1 MPLYSA
7 TSPLPVNRIKNRLF
21 DPDARAFFATASVT
35 DRVARG
41 QINSFVIGVKAL
53 GLYNNMVCW
62 PFRSTQNAG
71 TGTTAYSLGGLGIYN
86 GTLIGSPIRNLGG
99 LNFLTGNNASRVSVS
114 PFVLLQ
120 PFCFYCCMSFPT
132 SLAAGGV
139 FDDSATSARLFNFT
153 SSGKIDMEAPTP
165 TLTST
170 ASFTNLQKTFIS
182 AQYSGAT
189 SVIGLNNSTNT
200 GNAGIGGL
208 NNLII
213 GNNRNINYGNKNYEI
228 AFCMF
233 TNTSSLNSEI
243 FNLYKTTLGQ
253 GLGLP

>member
-1 MPLYSA
+1 MPLFSA
-7 TSPLPVNRIKNRLF
+7 VAPLPVNRIKNRLF
-21 DPDARAFFATASVT
+21 DPDARAFISTAGIT
-35 DRVARG
+35 DRVAKG
-41 QINSFVIGVKAL
+41 QINAFVVGVKAL

-62 PFRSTQNAG
+62 PFRSTQNAEA
-71 TGTTAYSLGGLGIYN
+71 GTTAYSLGGLGTYD
-86 GTLIGSPIRNLGG
+86 GTLIGSPIRNPGG
-99 LNFLTGNNASRVSVS
+99 LNFLTGNRASRVSVS

-120 PFCFYCCMSFPT
+120 PFCFYSCMSFPT
-132 SLAAGGV
+132 PTVAAGV
-139 FDDSATSARLFNFT
+139 FDDSAISARLYNFS
-153 SSGKIDMEAPTP
+153 SSGKIDMEAPSP

-200 GNAGIGGL
+200 GNAGTGGL
-208 NNLII
+208 ANLII
-213 GNNRNINYGNKNYEI
+213 GNNRNLNYSNKNYEI

-233 TNTSSLNSEI
+233 TNTSSLNSGI
-243 FNLYKTTLGQ
+243 FNLYKTTLGV